1 MGNTSV
7 VDAGC
12 RQMAEL
18 IFLEYGIKCL
28 KVWKVRLILNGDGD
42 KRKKYKVICT
52 AGSMYIMHVD
62 EN

>member
-18 IFLEYGIKCL
+18 IFLEYAIKCL

-42 KRKKYKVICT
+42 KRKK
-52 AGSMYIMHVD
+52 
-62 EN
+62 